1 MDVKDVNTVKFLLPR
16 KEVRVMVAFE
26 NATPNR
32 KQLRKVV
39 ADKVKAKEELVIV
52 RNVYTKYGSR
62 EAEVVAFVYETEE
75 ALKDLEYEK
84 MINKNSDKK
93 PAEAKAE

>member
-1 MDVKDVNTVKFLLPR
+1 MDIKDVQSVKVLLPR
-16 KEVRVMVAFE
+16 KEVRITIAFE

-32 KQLRKVV
+32 KQLKKMV

-52 RNVYTKYGSR
+52 RNVYTKYGSM
-62 EAEVVAFVYETEE
+62 EAEVVAFVYDNLD
-75 ALKDLEYEK
+75 AMKGLEYEK

-93 PAEAKAE
+93 PEEKAA